1 MTTYFKGA
9 VIKHPAYV
17 KLENEFD
24 DLTSTTLAIKLGE
37 ALNVPVVS
45 LDSVVW
51 KKGWVPASK
60 EERAIGEQSVIVGE
74 HWVIEGV
81 SKTVRESAD
90 YIIFLDVPR
99 SVCMSRCFKRN
110 FLYFFKSR
118 SELPENCPEI
128 LIVPQLLKIIW
139 NFPIIA
145 KPIILES
152 LERKKGVV
160 ISDLNQID
168 DLVAKIVI
176 EHGFGGK

>member
-1 MTTYFKGA
+1 MRVHITGNAGSGK
-9 VIKHPAYV
+9 
-17 KLENEFD
+17 
-24 DLTSTTLAIKLGE
+24 TTLAIKLGQ
-37 ALNVPVVS
+37 ALNMPVAS

-60 EERAIGEQSVIVGE
+60 EERSIGEQSLIVGD
-74 HWVIEGV
+74 HWIVEGV

-99 SVCMSRCFKRN
+99 LVCMSRCFKRN
-110 FLYFFKSR
+110 FLYLFKSR
-118 SELPENCPEI
+118 PELPDNCPEI

-139 NFPIIA
+139 NFPTLA

-152 LERKKGVV
+152 LDRKKGVV

-168 DLVAKIVI
+168 DLVTRIVI
-176 EHGFGGK
+176 EHGLGGK